1 MRATVATTVV
11 SIASISKCETSESG
25 DGITSGSDY
34 IDRLVVHTA
43 GCGRPFERRVPT
55 RIKALR
61 YTFPEHKRNAGQEC
75 DGKRGYINMLG
86 RFNEVFGIKDDLS
99 TEQGRFVERINQTA
113 LIRIEELNYPVS
125 YESIFKRVCYW
136 LGTNANDRIFQWNR
150 GRYSHHT
157 AVPNLRSLTGDDY
170 LETLRVLVLL
180 YKALDKVP
188 AEQKALSDWIEAA
201 ISHATVD
208 LGVTWNEGMFY
219 PSGARELDQGLVEEP
234 LKWLVDFP
242 NERADYLKAVTSYAG
257 KQLDEVI
264 NNCYLAVEGIARVI
278 LANQKTLDNNR
289 EGLLRKLTLSQ
300 EWKAL
305 LSNFI
310 SYANEF
316 KRHASENRHRLN
328 PAEVE
333 AFLYMSG
340 VLLRVAIVTSK

>member
-1 MRATVATTVV
+1 
-11 SIASISKCETSESG
+11 
-25 DGITSGSDY
+25 
-34 IDRLVVHTA
+34 
-43 GCGRPFERRVPT
+43 
-55 RIKALR
+55 
-61 YTFPEHKRNAGQEC
+61 
-75 DGKRGYINMLG
+75 MLG

-234 LKWLVDFP
+234 L
-242 NERADYLKAVTSYAG
+242 NGSSTS
-257 KQLDEVI
+257 QM
-264 NNCYLAVEGIARVI
+264 
-278 LANQKTLDNNR
+278 R
-289 EGLLRKLTLSQ
+289 EPIT
-300 EWKAL
+300 
-305 LSNFI
+305 
-310 SYANEF
+310 
-316 KRHASENRHRLN
+316 
-328 PAEVE
+328 
-333 AFLYMSG
+333 
-340 VLLRVAIVTSK
+340 